1 MKLKVSREN
10 VAAAAVVFVSSCD
23 FSSPALMKG
32 NCFQTSLSHW
42 RGHLCII

>member
-1 MKLKVSREN
+1 MKLKVSQES

-23 FSSPALMKG
+23 FSSSVLMKG
-32 NCFQTSLSHW
+32 NCFQISLSHW